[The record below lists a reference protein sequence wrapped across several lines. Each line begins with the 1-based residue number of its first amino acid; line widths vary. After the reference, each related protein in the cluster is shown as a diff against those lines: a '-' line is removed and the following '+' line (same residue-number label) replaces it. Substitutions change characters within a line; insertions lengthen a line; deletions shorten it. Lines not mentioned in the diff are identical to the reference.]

1 MTTAKSSKVVPQ
13 FHRLTFAQRVIRDWK
28 LNKWKYILILPV
40 LVYLALFCYKPM
52 YGLIIA
58 FKNYKPTRGIERSAW
73 MDPWYGWFERFFT
86 DPYFG
91 RLIGNTFIISLLTI
105 VFGFPAPIL
114 RALLLN
120 EIKNS
125 KFKRTVQ
132 TITYMP
138 YFISMVVTCALIRV
152 YCQQDGL
159 ISDLVTAF
167 GGTRQNWLMNSA
179 YYRTIYI
186 ISEIWQTIGW
196 NSIIYLAAL
205 SSIDQDQYEA
215 ARIDGANRFQ
225 QVIHITL
232 PGLLPTIII
241 LFILRMGSILRVGY
255 EKTLLLYNSNTY
267 DVADIIST
275 YTYRLS
281 FSGGT
286 PQYSYST
293 AIGLFNTIVNVV
305 FLLATNFISS
315 RVSDNSLF

>member
-1 MTTAKSSKVVPQ
+1 MSTKKEAGVQ
-13 FHRLTFAQRVIRDWK
+13 HFHRLSFGQRLIRDWK
-28 LNKWKYILILPV
+28 LNKWKYFLILPV
-40 LVYLALFCYKPM
+40 MVYLALFCYKPM
-52 YGLIIA
+52 YGLVIA
-58 FKNYKPTRGIERSAW
+58 FKNYKPTRGIERSLW
-73 MDPWYGWFERFFT
+73 MDPWYAWFEKFFT

-91 RLIGNTFIISLLTI
+91 RLIRNTFAISLLSI
-105 VFGFPAPIL
+105 LFGFPAPIL
-114 RALLLN
+114 LALLLN
-120 EIKNS
+120 EISSS

-152 YCQQDGL
+152 YCQQNGL
-159 ISDLVTAF
+159 ISDIVVFL

-186 ISEIWQTIGW
+186 VSEIWQTIGW

-225 QVIHITL
+225 QVIHITI
-232 PGLLPTIII
+232 PGLMPTITI
-241 LFILRMGSILRVGY
+241 LFILRMGSILNVGY
-255 EKTLLLYNSNTY
+255 EKTLLLYNSNIY
-267 DVADIIST
+267 DVSDIIST

-293 AIGLFNTIVNVV
+293 AIGLFNTLVNVV
-305 FLLATNFISS
+305 FLLATNFLSRKISDS
-315 RVSDNSLF
+315 SLF

>member
-1 MTTAKSSKVVPQ
+1 MTTKAAPKVVN
-13 FHRLTFAQRVIRDWK
+13 HRHLSFGQRVIRDWK
-28 LNKWKYILILPV
+28 LNKWKYLLIIPV

-52 YGLIIA
+52 YGLVIA

-73 MDPWYGWFERFFT
+73 MDPWYTWFTTFFN

-91 RLIGNTFIISLLTI
+91 RLIGNTFTISILTI
-105 VFGFPAPIL
+105 IFGFPAPIL
-114 RALLLN
+114 LALLLN
-120 EIKNS
+120 EIRSS

-138 YFISMVVTCALIRV
+138 YFISMVITCALIRI

-159 ISDLVTAF
+159 ISDIAQFF
-167 GGTRQNWLMNSA
+167 GGTRQNWLIESR

-186 ISEIWQTIGW
+186 LSEIWQTIGW

-205 SSIDQDQYEA
+205 SGIDQEQYEA

-225 QVIHITL
+225 QCLHITI
-232 PGLLPTIII
+232 PGIMPTIII
-241 LFILRMGSILRVGY
+241 LFILRMGNILNVGY
-255 EKTLLLYNSNTY
+255 EKTLLLYNSNIY
-267 DVADIIST
+267 DVSDIIST

-293 AIGLFNTIVNVV
+293 AIGLFNTLVNVV
-305 FLLATNFISS
+305 FLLGTNYISS
-315 RVSDNSLF
+315 KFSDSSLF

>member
-1 MTTAKSSKVVPQ
+1 MSVKNAGPIAHYRHLS
-13 FHRLTFAQRVIRDWK
+13 FGQRVVRDWK
-28 LNKWKYILILPV
+28 LNKWKYLLIIPV
-40 LVYLALFCYKPM
+40 VVYLYMFCYRPM
-52 YGLIIA
+52 GGLVIA
-58 FKNYKPTRGIERSAW
+58 FKNYKPTRGIGRSAW
-73 MDPWYGWFERFFT
+73 MDPWYAWFEKFFT
-86 DPYFG
+86 APYFG
-91 RLIGNTFIISLLTI
+91 RLIGNTFTISILTI

-114 RALLLN
+114 LALLLN
-120 EIKNS
+120 EINHN

-159 ISDLVTAF
+159 LSDIVVFF
-167 GGTRQNWLMNSA
+167 GGQRQNWLMNSGN
-179 YYRTIYI
+179 YRTIYI

-205 SSIDQDQYEA
+205 SGIDQEQYEA

-225 QVIHITL
+225 QCRHITL
-232 PGLLPTIII
+232 PGLMPTIII
-241 LFILRMGSILRVGY
+241 LFILRMGRILSVGY
-255 EKTLLLYNSNTY
+255 EKTLLLYNSNIY
-267 DVADIIST
+267 DVSDIIST

-281 FSGGT
+281 FGGGT

-293 AIGLFNTIVNVV
+293 AIGLFNTLVNVV

-315 RVSDNSLF
+315 KVSDSSLF

>member
-1 MTTAKSSKVVPQ
+1 MSVKNAGPIAHYRHLS
-13 FHRLTFAQRVIRDWK
+13 FGQRVVRDWK
-28 LNKWKYILILPV
+28 LNKWKYLLIIPV

-52 YGLIIA
+52 YGLVIA

-73 MDPWYGWFERFFT
+73 MDPWYAWFEKFFT

-91 RLIGNTFIISLLTI
+91 RLIGNTFTISILTI

-114 RALLLN
+114 LALLLN
-120 EIKNS
+120 EINHN

-159 ISDLVTAF
+159 LSDIVVFF
-167 GGTRQNWLMNSA
+167 GGERQNWLMNSGN
-179 YYRTIYI
+179 YRTIYI

-205 SSIDQDQYEA
+205 SSIDQEQYEA

-225 QVIHITL
+225 QCLHITL
-232 PGLLPTIII
+232 PGLMPTITI
-241 LFILRMGSILRVGY
+241 LFILRMGNILNVGY
-255 EKTLLLYNSNTY
+255 EKTLLLYNSNIY
-267 DVADIIST
+267 DVSDIIST

-281 FSGGT
+281 FGGGR

-293 AIGLFNTIVNVV
+293 AIGLFNTLVNVV

-315 RVSDNSLF
+315 KVSDSSLF